1 MNKVLIIKTSGKT
14 TSLGSAPLAI
24 PLGRRAFHGLVAML
38 AQNVF
43 ARACGFLSQLLLAA
57 LLSPRDFGLIG
68 LTYTVTSVTQVLLNV
83 GISDVLLQR
92 RQGLRLWTGPAFWIG
107 LGLATAGG
115 MVVVLIAPVMA
126 IVYKAPPI
134 VGLLAV
140 LALSMPIGA
149 LASVPSMIMR
159 ARMQFGVVAA
169 YGAIEMVAQA
179 VLTVGFAWG
188 GFGVYSF
195 VLPAPILAAAR
206 SIVMWRLAAS
216 KVDLRPQLKRWKYVI
231 GRTGVNFAN
240 RLIIAVIGQGDYIML
255 GLLSTQDR
263 VGSYYFGFRL
273 AAQPLWMLAGN
284 FQGVLY
290 PALVQL
296 KNDPAR
302 QNSAVIK
309 ASTLL
314 SFCIMPMA
322 LIQAAIAA
330 PLVSSLFGHKWQ
342 SSIPVIQLLSIGLG
356 LDAVS
361 WVAGCLLN
369 ARGEFV
375 VGLKYLLF
383 QAPVFFLLVTIGAY
397 LDQAVGTAW
406 GVAIYYA
413 TTQPMFV
420 WGVFRRIGISTRQVV
435 SIYVVPTML
444 SIVAVGLGLAVSMLP
459 VLSSFPLVRIGV
471 IGAVA
476 VAVYGAFLKWVAPD
490 VWAEISSRLLGGL
503 RKVAA

>member
-1 MNKVLIIKTSGKT
+1 
-14 TSLGSAPLAI
+14 
-24 PLGRRAFHGLVAML
+24 ML

-43 ARACGFLSQLLLAA
+43 ARVCGFLSQLLLAA

-68 LTYTVTSVTQVLLNV
+68 LTYTVTSVTSVLLNV

-115 MVVVLIAPVMA
+115 LVVVLISPLMA
-126 IVYKAPPI
+126 IIYKAPPI

-159 ARMQFGVVAA
+159 ARMQFGVVAG
-169 YGAIEMVAQA
+169 YGAVEMVAQA
-179 VLTVGFAWG
+179 LLTVGFAWS

-216 KVDLRPQLKRWKYVI
+216 RPDLRPQFRRWKYVI
-231 GRTGVNFAN
+231 GRTGVNFLN

-255 GLLSTQDR
+255 GLLSTEDR

-296 KNDPAR
+296 KGDPAR
-302 QNSAVIK
+302 QNSAVLK
-309 ASTLL
+309 AATLL

-322 LIQAAIAA
+322 LIQAAVAA
-330 PLVSSLFGHKWQ
+330 PLVDSLFGHKWQ
-342 SSIPVIQLLSIGLG
+342 SSIPVIQLLSVGLG

-375 VGLKYLLF
+375 VGLRYLLF
-383 QAPVFFLLVTIGAY
+383 QAPVFFLLVTIGAV

-413 TTQPMFV
+413 TTQPVFV
-420 WGVFRRIGISTRQVV
+420 RGVFRRIGIGTRQTFL
-435 SIYVVPTML
+435 IYFVPTIL
-444 SIVAVGLGLAVSMLP
+444 STVAVGFGLAASMLP
-459 VLSSFPLVRIGV
+459 VLSGSPLMRVGV
-471 IGAVA
+471 IGVVA
-476 VAVYGAFLKWVAPD
+476 GIVYGTALKRLAPD
-490 VWAEISSRLLGGL
+490 VWVELSSRLLGGL
-503 RKVAA
+503 RKVAS